1 MSDVENYY
9 NNKLIEE
16 WIFNMSS
23 RYEKNLIVQI
33 ND

>member
-9 NNKLIEE
+9 NNTLIEE
-16 WIFNMSS
+16 WIFNMLSC
-23 RYEKNLIVQI
+23 YEKNLIVQI